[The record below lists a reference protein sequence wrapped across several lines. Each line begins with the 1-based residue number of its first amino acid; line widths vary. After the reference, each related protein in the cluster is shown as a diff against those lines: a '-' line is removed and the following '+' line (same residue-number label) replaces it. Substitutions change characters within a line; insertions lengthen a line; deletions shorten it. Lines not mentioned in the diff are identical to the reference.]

1 MPYFFK
7 LKMDNIM
14 NYRTYDYFKYSI
26 LKFQEGK
33 LFDDNLE
40 NQHIDNSIS
49 LSREERIQFIQ
60 KYKGEYDS
68 ILNEVKKY
76 KLKKDKL
83 DENTSKEHKNDEIP
97 SQRLEKISISQRKET
112 VLTILLL
119 KKTGKLYQPFL
130 DSYIEANVFYK
141 KKDKNQRL
149 EPSNSRCLVS
159 CDNRLKMLTRYLKD
173 HVFEDIFLSGKVNT
187 NINRVKKC
195 YITCENKKGEIIRK
209 LRFENISNIACTT
222 HRTNY
227 KFMLLDLS
235 NAFNNVYYNFL
246 YDILK
251 HYLDDETFSEGITN
265 LIRNIKYYD
274 PKLKLRIKRNKG
286 IPQGSPISTDIF
298 VLCMDYI
305 SKQIIAELKNKL
317 DLKYNVDYKKIIY
330 VDDVLI
336 LFKTPRAENLC
347 MDIYKVFECQFDKY
361 NFILNAKKSK
371 CSPGLDNCTLDMIKE
386 NEKYLGVYFNRDLDT
401 YLTYLDEE
409 IKIKS
414 LLNGKITSLQDCES
428 YFDELTVKNKMFL
441 NGKLRYR
448 LSPFITEAVKLDT
461 ILSRFNNISKM
472 FK

>member
-1 MPYFFK
+1 
-7 LKMDNIM
+7 MDNPQD
-14 NYRTYDYFKYSI
+14 YRTYDYFKYSI
-26 LKFQEGK
+26 LKYQEGK

-40 NQHIDNSIS
+40 NKHIDNSIS
-49 LSREERIQFIQ
+49 LSNDEKRDFI
-60 KYKGEYDS
+60 KTYKKEYDS
-68 ILNEVKKY
+68 ILNEIKKY
-76 KLKKDKL
+76 KLKKDRQ
-83 DENTSKEHKNDEIP
+83 DENTNKEHKNDEIP

-112 VLTILLL
+112 ALTILIL

-130 DSYIEANVFYK
+130 DSYIDANVFYM

-173 HVFEDIFLSGKVNT
+173 HVFEDVFLSGKVNT

-195 YITCENKKGEIIRK
+195 HITYKNKKGEVISK
-209 LRFENISNIACTT
+209 LRFETVSNIACTI
-222 HRTNY
+222 HKTNF

-246 YDILK
+246 YDILN

-265 LIRNIKYYD
+265 LIHNIKYYD

-286 IPQGSPISTDIF
+286 IPQGIPISTDIF

-305 SKQIIAELKNKL
+305 SKQIIMELNNKL
-317 DLKYNVDYKKIIY
+317 DLKYNVDYKMIIY

-336 LFKTPRAENLC
+336 LFKTPRAEALC
-347 MDIYKVFECQFDKY
+347 MDIYKVFEYQFDKY
-361 NFILNAKKSK
+361 KFILNSKKSK
-371 CSPGLDNCTLDMIKE
+371 CSPGLDNCTLDVIKE
-386 NEKYLGVYFNRDLDT
+386 NEKYLGVYFNKDLDT

-409 IKIKS
+409 IKVKA
-414 LLNGKITSLQDCES
+414 LLNGKITSLQDCEN
-428 YFDELTVKNKMFL
+428 YFDELTLKNKLYL

-448 LSPFITEAVKLDT
+448 LSPFVTETVKLNT
-461 ILSRFNNISKM
+461 VLSRFNNISKM